1 MNAGM
6 HNITRLIP
14 ISLLG
19 GLGMRLHNLG
29 MRLHNLGM
37 RLHNLGM
44 RLRDLG
50 MRLHNLGMRLHNLGM
65 RLHNLPSFPVPLFLV
80 PRLSPCPS
88 YFLLRQGESL
98 GTRLHSP
105 IFPASGFFD
114 SNSPLASVNNDHKL
128 KVGRAWEHR
137 LPHSLD
143 YVWIQ
148 GWEIGCV
155 GEADRAQSLMR
166 LHHTQEVI

>member
-6 HNITRLIP
+6 YNRTCLIP

-19 GLGMRLHNLG
+19 VLGMRLYNLG

-37 RLHNLGM
+37 RLHNL
-44 RLRDLG
+44 D
-50 MRLHNLGMRLHNLGM
+50 MRLHNLGMRL
-65 RLHNLPSFPVPLFLV
+65 RNLPSFPVPLFPGSPLV
-80 PRLSPCPS
+80 
-88 YFLLRQGESL
+88 LLIFTEARREPGM
-98 GTRLHSP
+98 RLHSQT
-105 IFPASGFFD
+105 FPASGFFD
-114 SNSPLASVNNDHKL
+114 STSPLASVNNDQKL

-137 LPHSLD
+137 LPHSVD

-148 GWEIGCV
+148 GWEVGCV
-155 GEADRAQSLMR
+155 GEADRPHSLMR